1 MIAARQRS
9 RSDEI
14 LNFCFHGIGTPG
26 RTLEPDEDLY
36 WLEPEQFEEFMEV
49 IDKYPFVRITFDDG
63 NASDVEYALPALRKH
78 NLIAAFFIISGRLDQ
93 PGSLTRAQVQSLV
106 QVGMTVGSHGRN
118 HVPWRSIDDQ
128 ELHDELVSAADVIAE
143 ASGQPVRQVA
153 CPFGSYDRR
162 VLRAI
167 RRCGFTRVYTVD
179 GGSAKRDAWLQA
191 RYTVQAADTPAD
203 IEHRVRFP
211 RGSAV
216 SAAARRAKSL
226 GKRWR

>member
-1 MIAARQRS
+1 MIAARRRS

-36 WLEPEQFEEFMEV
+36 WLEPEQFEEFLEV

-106 QVGMTVGSHGRN
+106 QAGMTVGSHGRN

-128 ELHDELVSAADVIAE
+128 ELHDELVE
-143 ASGQPVRQVA
+143 CR
-153 CPFGSYDRR
+153 
-162 VLRAI
+162 
-167 RRCGFTRVYTVD
+167 
-179 GGSAKRDAWLQA
+179 
-191 RYTVQAADTPAD
+191 
-203 IEHRVRFP
+203 
-211 RGSAV
+211 
-216 SAAARRAKSL
+216 
-226 GKRWR
+226 